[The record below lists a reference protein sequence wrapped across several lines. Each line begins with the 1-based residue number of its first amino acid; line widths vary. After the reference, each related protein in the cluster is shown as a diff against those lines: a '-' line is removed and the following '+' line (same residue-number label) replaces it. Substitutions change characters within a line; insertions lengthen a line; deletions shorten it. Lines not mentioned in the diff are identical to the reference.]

1 MKNII
6 LITGCSSGI
15 GLESAITLGK
25 RGNQVIA
32 TMRNLEKRA
41 LLDQKTEESDINI
54 EIKQLDVTDLDS
66 IKNVARQI
74 EKTYGKLD
82 ILINNAGFG
91 VAGFFE
97 ELTLKEYRF
106 QMETNYFGVINVT
119 KIFLPLLQKRKNSKI
134 INISSLAGLNA
145 VPGGSAYNSS
155 KWALE
160 GFSECLRYEL
170 NFQNIKVF
178 LVEPGPFPTK
188 AIGEN
193 MIIGKYVMDKSRANY
208 AYTSKMFQLIEKR
221 NKRLKS
227 KVSEVTNVITRIT
240 EGKIKRLRTKVGSRY
255 SPQFWIRELLPFKV
269 YEWLLMKFI
278 G

>member
-15 GLESAITLGK
+15 GLDAAITLAK
-25 RGNQVIA
+25 RGHQVIA
-32 TMRNLEKRA
+32 TMRNLEKKTA
-41 LLDQKTEESDINI
+41 LVEKIKENDLDI
-54 EIKQLDVTDLDS
+54 EVMQLDVTALDS
-66 IKNVARQI
+66 IQKVV
-74 EKTYGKLD
+74 TYIQTKYGRLD
-82 ILINNAGFG
+82 TLINNAGFG

-97 ELTLKEYRF
+97 ELTLEEYRL

-119 KIFLPLLQKRKNSKI
+119 KLMLPLLQKGLQAKI

-193 MIIGKYVMDKSRANY
+193 MIIGKHVMDESRANY
-208 AYTSKMFQLIEKR
+208 TYTSKMFKLVEKR
-221 NKRLKS
+221 NQRLKS
-227 KVSEVTNVITRIT
+227 KVSEVTGIITKIT

-255 SPQFWIRELLPFKV
+255 SPQFWIRALLPFKV
-269 YEWLLMKFI
+269 YEWLLNKFI